1 MLFFGL
7 YRHQLCLGAGYFHH
21 PWHHLQ
27 LFFTT
32 GRIVF
37 NNKDNWLI
45 IRFILVYAVTMSLD
59 VFVLKRLVE
68 NMTINKYLAGALTTI
83 PIALLSFLLNSVFTF
98 KTIKLCK
105 KNRQRIHD
113 DHKRRTNAKKISSI
127 TAVFPAY
134 NDAGTIPSMVLTA
147 LIALRQVTDDYEVV
161 VTNDGSKDATGGA
174 VLQELASRFPELK
187 VITHETNLGYGC
199 ALRSGFAAATKD
211 WIFFILTA
219 MRNMTHSK
227 CLS

>member
-1 MLFFGL
+1 MKNFEEGFANGQEQEKSYSKNGFIALIQKLWNARFVRFLFVGGALNTLFSYLLYAFFGL

-27 LFFTT
+27 LFTT

-113 DHKRRTNAKKISSI
+113 DHKRRTNAKKY
-127 TAVFPAY
+127 PA
-134 NDAGTIPSMVLTA
+134 
-147 LIALRQVTDDYEVV
+147 
-161 VTNDGSKDATGGA
+161 
-174 VLQELASRFPELK
+174 
-187 VITHETNLGYGC
+187 
-199 ALRSGFAAATKD
+199 
-211 WIFFILTA
+211 
-219 MRNMTHSK
+219 
-227 CLS
+227 

>member
-1 MLFFGL
+1 MKNFEEGFANGQEEEKSYSKNGFIALIQKLWNARFVRFLFVGALNTLFSYLL
-7 YRHQLCLGAGYFHH
+7 YAFLVFIGINYVWARVISIILGIIFN
-21 PWHHLQ
+21 
-27 LFFTT
+27 FFTT

-105 KNRQRIHD
+105 K
-113 DHKRRTNAKKISSI
+113 
-127 TAVFPAY
+127 P
-134 NDAGTIPSMVLTA
+134 P
-147 LIALRQVTDDYEVV
+147 
-161 VTNDGSKDATGGA
+161 KDT
-174 VLQELASRFPELK
+174 
-187 VITHETNLGYGC
+187 
-199 ALRSGFAAATKD
+199 
-211 WIFFILTA
+211 
-219 MRNMTHSK
+219 
-227 CLS
+227 